1 MLYDEV
7 ADPEET
13 TPEELRQNYE
23 SELAEIVETV
33 GVEAAAE
40 ESGVERKK
48 LDALVAGE
56 SPRLLL
62 EDAAAIFALR
72 EDAPAKDDILLETRD
87 HLMMGMT
94 TAILDVDTIAAEL
107 DSGMDSKE
115 IQQKIEGRMA
125 MPLEQFAL
133 VQHFIASRSGM

>member
-7 ADPEET
+7 AEPEET
-13 TPEELRQNYE
+13 TPEELHEQYE

-33 GVEAAAE
+33 GVEEAAE
-40 ESGVERKK
+40 ASGVEREK
-48 LDALVAGE
+48 LEALAAGE
-56 SPRLLL
+56 SPRLLV
-62 EDAAAIFALR
+62 EDAAAIFALQ
-72 EDAPAKDDILLETRD
+72 EGAPARDDILLETRD

-125 MPLEQFAL
+125 MPLDQFAL
-133 VQHFIASRSGM
+133 VKQFIASRNGR